1 MSDFVL
7 LPWENKIIHKN
18 IIAEIFEEEN
28 KDMDTPTARVVV
40 VALSTRYGEHH
51 EHSKWMGKDKAD
63 QMFLDLW
70 ERLNQ

>member
-7 LPWENKIIHKN
+7 LPWDYKIIHKN

-28 KDMDTPTARVVV
+28 KDMDTPTARVMVV
-40 VALSTRYGEHH
+40 LCNRYGERH
-51 EHSKWMGKDKAD
+51 ENSKWMGKDIAD

-70 ERLNQ
+70 ERLNR